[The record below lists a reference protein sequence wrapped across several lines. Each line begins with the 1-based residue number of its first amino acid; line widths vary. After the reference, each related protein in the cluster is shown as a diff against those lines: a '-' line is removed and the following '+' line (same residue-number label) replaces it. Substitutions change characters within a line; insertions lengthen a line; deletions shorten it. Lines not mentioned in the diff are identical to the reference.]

1 VPRQPTIHI
10 LFEFVEGPWGGGN
23 QFLKALRNEISARGR
38 LAPTPEEADVIL
50 ANSHHRLAD
59 LARLRRRHPRKAI
72 VHRVDGP
79 IGLIR
84 NRDHEVDRILY
95 RVNRALADGTIFQ
108 SQWSREANLE
118 AGMRPPGATTVIFN
132 APDPA
137 LFHEGPQRS
146 PGQKVR
152 LVATS
157 WSPNPR
163 KGFDFYSWLDANLD
177 FGRFEMTFVGNS
189 PVTFA
194 NVRVLKP
201 LPSAELADEL
211 RRHDVFLTGSRS
223 DPCSNSLLEALH
235 CGLPAL
241 ARRDGGHPELIGEGG
256 ETFVEFP
263 EALTKLDAIAAG
275 LGEYRARIRLPSIGA
290 VAEQY
295 LAFMT
300 DVHARRSAQPA
311 EPSSRLLGIRA
322 LAKGLEHPVS
332 KRLIAAGSA
341 VTRQRL
347 P

>member
-1 VPRQPTIHI
+1 VSRPARIHI
-10 LFEFVEGPWGGGN
+10 LFEFVDGPWGGGN
-23 QFLKALRNEISARGR
+23 QFLKALRNEISARDR
-38 LAPTPEEADVIL
+38 LASAPEAADVIL

-59 LARLRRRHPRKAI
+59 LARLRSRHPEKAI

-108 SQWSREANLE
+108 SQWSRRENLE

-137 LFHEGPQRS
+137 LFHAAEPGARGQR
-146 PGQKVR
+146 VR

-163 KGFDFYSWLDANLD
+163 KGFDFYSWLDGNLD
-177 FGRFEMTFVGNS
+177 FDRFELTFVGNS
-189 PVTFA
+189 PVTFK

-263 EALTKLDAIAAG
+263 EALAKLDAIAG
-275 LGEYRARIRLPSIGA
+275 RLEEYHARIRLPSIGE

-300 DVHARRSAQPA
+300 DVHERRSAQPV
-311 EPSSRLLGIRA
+311 ERSSRLLGIRA